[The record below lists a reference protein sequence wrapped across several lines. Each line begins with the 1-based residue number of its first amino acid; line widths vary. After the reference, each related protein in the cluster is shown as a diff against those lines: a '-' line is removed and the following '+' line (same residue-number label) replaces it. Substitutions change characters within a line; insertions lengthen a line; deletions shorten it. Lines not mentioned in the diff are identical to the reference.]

1 MQAGYVCNLNI
12 NSNNSDDNLVL
23 LVDYHNNKSL
33 NRYGVACHWW
43 SAETTSL
50 HCHNF
55 YEFFIVT
62 RGEAVHELNGEH
74 RILHK
79 GTLQLIQPRDR
90 HRIVSSP
97 SKQCTH
103 INISVTPQKLEAL
116 CSAIDISVSELIENA
131 EAVTHLSVSEL
142 EYFIR
147 IAERISLLNFN
158 ADEKFRV
165 LICEM
170 IVEAVC
176 ILYKNMISSRLDC
189 PRWFA
194 DILDKIHSP
203 EYCGC
208 SANDVYLLAGFSPPV
223 VIEQFKKYTGK
234 TVVEYLKNIKMNK
247 ACELLKNTDTQI
259 IEISNILGYASL
271 SHFNRLFKAHL
282 GITPAAYRKS
292 KQKKK
297 IISPG
302 LNS

>member
-1 MQAGYVCNLNI
+1 MNI
-12 NSNNSDDNLVL
+12 NSNSKDDNLVV

-43 SAETTSL
+43 NSETTSL

-62 RGEAVHELNGEH
+62 SGEAIHEINGEH
-74 RILHK
+74 RKLHK
-79 GTLQLIQPRDR
+79 GTLQLIQPKDS
-90 HRIVSSP
+90 HRIISSE
-97 SKQCTH
+97 SKGCTH
-103 INISVTPQKLEAL
+103 INISVTPEKLEKI

-131 EAVTHLSVSEL
+131 EAVTSLSVNEL
-142 EYFIR
+142 EYFIKR
-147 IAERISLLNFN
+147 AERISLLYFN
-158 ADEKFRV
+158 SDEKFRV

-189 PRWFA
+189 PEWFT

-203 EYCGC
+203 KYCGC
-208 SANDVYLLAGFSPPV
+208 SANDVYSLAGFSPPV
-223 VIEQFKKYTGK
+223 VIEHFKKYTGK
-234 TVVEYLKNIKMNK
+234 TVVEYLRNIKINK
-247 ACELLKNTDTQI
+247 ACELLKNTDTPV

-271 SHFNRLFKAHL
+271 SHFNRVFKDYS

-292 KQKKK
+292 KQKAVS
-297 IISPG
+297 IINHKTPED
-302 LNS
+302 

>member
-1 MQAGYVCNLNI
+1 MNI
-12 NSNNSDDNLVL
+12 NSNSKDDNLVV

-43 SAETTSL
+43 NSETTSL

-62 RGEAVHELNGEH
+62 SGEAIHEINGEH
-74 RILHK
+74 CKLHK
-79 GTLQLIQPRDR
+79 GTLQLIQPKDS
-90 HRIVSSP
+90 HRIISSE
-97 SKQCTH
+97 SKGCTH
-103 INISVTPQKLEAL
+103 INISVTPEKLEKI

-131 EAVTHLSVSEL
+131 EAVTSLSVNEL
-142 EYFIR
+142 EHFIKR
-147 IAERISLLNFN
+147 AERISLLYFN
-158 ADEKFRV
+158 SDEKFRV

-189 PRWFA
+189 PEWFT

-203 EYCGC
+203 KYCGC
-208 SANDVYLLAGFSPPV
+208 SANDVYSLAGFSPPV
-223 VIEQFKKYTGK
+223 VIEHFKKYTGK
-234 TVVEYLKNIKMNK
+234 TVVEYLRNIKINK
-247 ACELLKNTDTQI
+247 ACELLKNTDTPV

-271 SHFNRLFKAHL
+271 SHFNRVFKDYS

-292 KQKKK
+292 KKK
-297 IISPG
+297 G
-302 LNS
+302 